1 MLVMVVIEETDFG
14 FFLGSVVG
22 VVFVRNKAMRD
33 GIVVRNRDKLQLY
46 RFWVLKTQ

>member
-22 VVFVRNKAMRD
+22 VVFVRNKAIRT
-33 GIVVRNRDKLQLY
+33 
-46 RFWVLKTQ
+46 VLLCEIEINFNSIIFGY